1 MIGPDAV
8 APVGGAPIRSPKTA
22 ELVAGTLRRMVV
34 DGQLKEGD
42 FLPNEA
48 ELMAH
53 FGVSRPTLREAVR
66 VLESERLVEVRRGS
80 RTGARVRVPGP
91 EIVARPA
98 GLLLELSGAT
108 ISDVMTAR
116 SGIEP
121 MAVRLLTEAGTT
133 EAFDALD
140 RMLDEDIPAGWQSGR
155 LAETTG
161 EFHRRLVE
169 LSGNATLGI
178 IAGMLHEITVR
189 HTAFVFKERR
199 PVSKADYEKVMRSYR
214 RLMEFMRSGD
224 GAAAEAHWR
233 KHLDTTRNLLLKGL
247 ETVKVRDVVGY
258 VPTELR
264 ARSRYSRIKIC
275 ALFRHLRPFDM
286 HRYVVGPRLPRHH
299 VGRRSHN
306 LVRTPLSQRRPTGTP
321 ASACGTVARPAG

>member
-1 MIGPDAV
+1 MARSTPLAPMIGPDAV
-8 APVGGAPIRSPKTA
+8 SSAGGAPIRSPKTA

-34 DGQLKEGD
+34 DGQLTDGD

-116 SGIEP
+116 SGVEP
-121 MAVRLLTEAGTT
+121 MAVRLLTEAGSA
-133 EAFDALD
+133 EAFDELD
-140 RMLDEDIPAGWQSGR
+140 RMLDEAIPAGWQSGR

-169 LSGNATLGI
+169 LSGNATLGM
-178 IAGMLHEITVR
+178 IAGMLHEIQVR

-247 ETVKVRDVVGY
+247 ETVKVRDVVG
-258 VPTELR
+258 
-264 ARSRYSRIKIC
+264 
-275 ALFRHLRPFDM
+275 
-286 HRYVVGPRLPRHH
+286 
-299 VGRRSHN
+299 
-306 LVRTPLSQRRPTGTP
+306 
-321 ASACGTVARPAG
+321 

>member
-1 MIGPDAV
+1 MMGPDNA
-8 APVGGAPIRSPKTA
+8 AHRSGAPIRSPKTA

-34 DGQLKEGD
+34 DGQLTDGD

-108 ISDVMTAR
+108 IADLMVAR
-116 SGIEP
+116 AGIEP
-121 MAVRLLTEAGTT
+121 LAVRLLAESGTP
-133 EAFDALD
+133 EAFDELEMMVA
-140 RMLDEDIPAGWQSGR
+140 EHIPAGWQSDR
-155 LAETTG
+155 LAQTTG
-161 EFHRRLVE
+161 DFHRRLVE
-169 LSGNATLGI
+169 LSGNTTLAI

-189 HTAFVFKERR
+189 HTEFAFKEGR
-199 PVSKADYEKVMRSYR
+199 PVSKADYDKLMRSYG
-214 RLMEFMRSGD
+214 RLLRLLRSGD

-233 KHLDTTRNLLLKGL
+233 KHVDVSRELSLQGL
-247 ETVKVRDVVGY
+247 EDVKVRDVM
-258 VPTELR
+258 R
-264 ARSRYSRIKIC
+264 
-275 ALFRHLRPFDM
+275 
-286 HRYVVGPRLPRHH
+286 
-299 VGRRSHN
+299 
-306 LVRTPLSQRRPTGTP
+306 
-321 ASACGTVARPAG
+321 

>member
-1 MIGPDAV
+1 MAGSTPLAPMIGPDAV
-8 APVGGAPIRSPKTA
+8 TPIGGAPIRSPKTA

-48 ELMAH
+48 ELMSH

-108 ISDVMTAR
+108 IADVMVARAGHRTDGRPTAGRIRNDPRR
-116 SGIEP
+116 STSWRRCWPKTSRRDGSRVGSP
-121 MAVRLLTEAGTT
+121 KQ
-133 EAFDALD
+133 
-140 RMLDEDIPAGWQSGR
+140 PAISTAAWWSSR
-155 LAETTG
+155 
-161 EFHRRLVE
+161 
-169 LSGNATLGI
+169 ATPRSAI

-189 HTAFVFKERR
+189 HTAFAFKERR
-199 PVSKADYEKVMRSYR
+199 PVSKADYEKLMRSYR
-214 RLMEFMRSGD
+214 RLMQLMRSGD

-233 KHLDTTRNLLLKGL
+233 KHLDT
-247 ETVKVRDVVGY
+247 D
-258 VPTELR
+258 
-264 ARSRYSRIKIC
+264 ARS
-275 ALFRHLRPFDM
+275 
-286 HRYVVGPRLPRHH
+286 
-299 VGRRSHN
+299 
-306 LVRTPLSQRRPTGTP
+306 
-321 ASACGTVARPAG
+321 AR

>member
-8 APVGGAPIRSPKTA
+8 PAAAGAPIRSPKTA

-48 ELMAH
+48 ELMVH

-108 ISDVMTAR
+108 IADVMTAR

-121 MAVRLLTEAGTT
+121 MAVRLLTESGNT
-133 EAFDALD
+133 EAYDELDAMIAD
-140 RMLDEDIPAGWQSGR
+140 YVPSGR
-155 LAETTG
+155 ET
-161 EFHRRLVE
+161 
-169 LSGNATLGI
+169 
-178 IAGMLHEITVR
+178 
-189 HTAFVFKERR
+189 
-199 PVSKADYEKVMRSYR
+199 
-214 RLMEFMRSGD
+214 
-224 GAAAEAHWR
+224 
-233 KHLDTTRNLLLKGL
+233 
-247 ETVKVRDVVGY
+247 
-258 VPTELR
+258 
-264 ARSRYSRIKIC
+264 
-275 ALFRHLRPFDM
+275 
-286 HRYVVGPRLPRHH
+286 
-299 VGRRSHN
+299 GRM
-306 LVRTPLSQRRPTGTP
+306 
-321 ASACGTVARPAG
+321 A

>member
-1 MIGPDAV
+1 MASNTPLAPMMGPDNA
-8 APVGGAPIRSPKTA
+8 AHRSGAPIRSPKTA

-34 DGQLKEGD
+34 DGQLTDGD

-108 ISDVMTAR
+108 IADLMVAR
-116 SGIEP
+116 AGIEP
-121 MAVRLLTEAGTT
+121 LAVRLLAETGTP
-133 EAFDALD
+133 EAFDELEMMVA
-140 RMLDEDIPAGWQSGR
+140 EHIPAGWQSDR
-155 LAETTG
+155 LAQTTG
-161 EFHRRLVE
+161 DFHRRLVE
-169 LSGNATLGI
+169 LSGNTTLAI

-189 HTAFVFKERR
+189 HTEFAFKEGR
-199 PVSKADYEKVMRSYR
+199 PVSKADYDKLMRSYG
-214 RLMEFMRSGD
+214 RLLRLLRSGD

-233 KHLDTTRNLLLKGL
+233 KHVDVSRELSLQGL
-247 ETVKVRDVVGY
+247 EDVKVRDVM
-258 VPTELR
+258 R
-264 ARSRYSRIKIC
+264 
-275 ALFRHLRPFDM
+275 
-286 HRYVVGPRLPRHH
+286 
-299 VGRRSHN
+299 
-306 LVRTPLSQRRPTGTP
+306 
-321 ASACGTVARPAG
+321 